1 MDLRRSKLELGN
13 FTSPADALLTVTLTY
28 EDAEFGRKHQK
39 GQAWQSCISLYHTYL
54 NCPFII
60 MHTAAGT
67 AACCCYGRM
76 LLSVPGS
83 ARSGE
88 SAAAQLG
95 ELISFVG

>member
-28 EDAEFGRKHQK
+28 EDAELLGRKHQK
-39 GQAWQSCISLYHTYL
+39 GQAWQSCISLYHTYI
-54 NCPFII
+54 NYPFII
-60 MHTAAGT
+60 MHTAA
-67 AACCCYGRM
+67 CCCYGLL